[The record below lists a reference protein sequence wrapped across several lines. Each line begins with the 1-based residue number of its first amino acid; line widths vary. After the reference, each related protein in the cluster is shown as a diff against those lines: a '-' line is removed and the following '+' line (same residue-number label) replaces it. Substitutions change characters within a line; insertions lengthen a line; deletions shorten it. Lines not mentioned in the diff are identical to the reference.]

1 MMLLALVEV
10 NLRSAKVSLE
20 LLLAI
25 GGALLLVWLFG
36 VGASVG
42 SFLNVVAYRLPL
54 GMNLVRPG
62 SHCPHCGH
70 AIRIYDNLPAFGW
83 FLLGGK
89 CRDCRAPISF
99 RYPVVEILV
108 GVTFVLVAVANV
120 FLVEAGGINAVADTR
135 QPLTTWE
142 QWPLWAQYSL
152 HVLLVAT
159 LIAAALIDYDGHRTP
174 WRLFLPVLLA
184 GLIVPLVWPEVRRW
198 PALAVWN
205 PGGPLAGL
213 VDGSLGLAAGAL
225 AGALL
230 GGAFR
235 LASPA
240 RAWPPFAPVLLLAS
254 VGVVMGWQWAV
265 LLSACAIACWWLV
278 PVGRRAWGMRWNVP
292 LAAALA
298 LLYVAALFLVPLF
311 PGLARGV
318 FAAPVLGVLA
328 IGFVVLAFIAAALAP
343 ARFFGRPQRIFAREA
358 QPMRD
363 FMTGS
368 PELSPQKRS
377 PSYVLAY
384 EDEDFLRRSEL
395 RPVRMQLELLKP
407 EMILAEEN
415 VNSTIVVF
423 GSTQIVEP
431 AEAQRRLAAAKEA
444 LSREPDNPLCRR
456 EVERAERIAAKS
468 RFYDAAREFARIT
481 ASACQTDGNCDY
493 VVITGGGPGIMEA
506 ANRGAHDVGAK
517 SIGLNITLPHE
528 QTPNPYITPELCFQ
542 FHYFAL
548 RKMHFLL
555 RARALL
561 IFPGGFGTMDELFE
575 VLTLRQT
582 NRMQEIPVILY
593 CREYWEKVINF
604 QFLADE
610 GVITD
615 EHLKLVQF
623 AETPE
628 EAWDLIARFHQHTG
642 MAHA

>member
-10 NLRSAKVSLE
+10 NLRSARVSLE

-25 GGALLLVWLFG
+25 GGALLLIWLFG

-42 SFLNVVAYRLPL
+42 SFLNVVSYRLPL

-62 SHCPHCGH
+62 SHCPHCGS
-70 AIRIYDNLPAFGW
+70 AIRIYDNLPAIGW

-99 RYPVVEILV
+99 RYPVVEFLV
-108 GVTFVLVAVANV
+108 GVAFVLLAVAEV
-120 FLVEAGGINAVADTR
+120 FLVDAGSVNAIAGTR
-135 QPLTTWE
+135 QVLTTWE
-142 QWPLWAQYSL
+142 QGPLWAQYSL
-152 HVLLVAT
+152 HALLVTT

-184 GLIVPLVWPEVRRW
+184 GLIVPLFWPEVRRW
-198 PALAVWN
+198 PALAGVN
-205 PGGPLAGL
+205 LAGPLAGL

-225 AGALL
+225 AGGIV

-235 LASPA
+235 YAWPV
-240 RAWPPFAPVLLLAS
+240 RAWPPFAPVSLLAS

-265 LLSACAIACWWLV
+265 LLTTCAMACEWV
-278 PVGRRAWGMRWNVP
+278 PAGRGMRSGPWNVP
-292 LAAALA
+292 LAAVVA
-298 LLYVAALFLVPLF
+298 LLYVVTLLLVPLL
-311 PGLARGV
+311 PGLAKFM
-318 FAAPVLGVLA
+318 FAAPILGLLA
-328 IGFVVLAFIAAALAP
+328 IALVPLAFLAAALAP
-343 ARFFGRPQRIFAREA
+343 ANSFDRPQRIFALETK
-358 QPMRD
+358 PVRD
-363 FMTGS
+363 FMTA
-368 PELSPQKRS
+368 PRERTLQNQS

-384 EDEDFLRRSEL
+384 EDEDFLGRPEL

-415 VNSTIVVF
+415 VQSTIVVF

-444 LSREPDNPLCRR
+444 LAREPDNPLYRR
-456 EVERAERIAAKS
+456 VVERAERIAAKS

-481 ASACQTDGNCDY
+481 ALACQDDSHCDY
-493 VVITGGGPGIMEA
+493 VIVTGGGPGIMEA

-517 SIGLNITLPHE
+517 SVGLNITLPQE
-528 QTPNPYITPELCFQ
+528 QAPNPYITPELCFQ

-555 RARALL
+555 RARALV

-593 CREYWEKVINF
+593 CREYWQRAIDF
-604 QFLADE
+604 QYFADE
-610 GVITD
+610 GVIAD
-615 EHLKLVQF
+615 SHLNLIQF
-623 AETPE
+623 AETPQ

>member
-54 GMNLVRPG
+54 RMNLVRPS
-62 SHCPHCGH
+62 SHCPYCGRT
-70 AIRIYDNLPAFGW
+70 IRMYDNLPAVGW

-99 RYPVVEILV
+99 RYPLVEILV
-108 GVTFVLVAVANV
+108 GAAFVLVAVADV
-120 FLVEAGGINAVADTR
+120 FLVDAGSANAIPGTR
-135 QPLTTWE
+135 QVLTTWE
-142 QWPLWAQYSL
+142 QGPLWVQYSL
-152 HVLLVAT
+152 HALLVST
-159 LIAAALIDYDGHRTP
+159 LIAAALIDYDGHRTS

-198 PALAVWN
+198 PAVPGLN
-205 PGGPLAGL
+205 LGGPLAGL
-213 VDGSLGLAAGAL
+213 MDGSLGLAAGVL
-225 AGALL
+225 AGAIV
-230 GGAFR
+230 GSAFR

-240 RAWPPFAPVLLLAS
+240 RMWPPFAPVLLLAS
-254 VGVVMGWQWAV
+254 VGVVMGWQCAALVSAV
-265 LLSACAIACWWLV
+265 AMACWWLV
-278 PVGRRAWGMRWNVP
+278 PAARRASSTRWHVP
-292 LAAALA
+292 LAAVVAV
-298 LLYVAALFLVPLF
+298 LYVAALLAVPLL
-311 PGLARGV
+311 PGLIRQV
-318 FAAPVLGVLA
+318 FSLPVLGGLGIA
-328 IGFVVLAFIAAALAP
+328 LVVIAFLAAALAP
-343 ARFFGRPQRIFAREA
+343 AHFFDRPQRIFALKA
-358 QPMRD
+358 KPTRD
-363 FMTGS
+363 FMTAS
-368 PELSPQKRS
+368 PQLTPQKRS

-384 EDEDFLRRSEL
+384 EDEDFLRRAEL

-415 VNSTIVVF
+415 IQSTIVVF

-431 AEAQRRLAAAKEA
+431 AEAERRLAAAKEA
-444 LSREPDNPLCRR
+444 LAREPDNPACRR
-456 EVERAERIAAKS
+456 AVDRAERIAAKA

-481 ASACQTDGNCDY
+481 ALACQEEGCCDY
-493 VVITGGGPGIMEA
+493 VVVTGGGPGIMEA

-517 SIGLNITLPHE
+517 SVGLNITLPQE
-528 QTPNPYITPELCFQ
+528 QAPNPYITPELCFQ

-555 RARALL
+555 RARALV

-593 CREYWEKVINF
+593 CREYWERAIDF
-604 QFLADE
+604 QFFADE
-610 GVITD
+610 GVIAD
-615 EHLKLVQF
+615 AHLDLIQY
-623 AETPE
+623 AETPQ
-628 EAWDLIARFHQHTG
+628 EAWELIAKFHKHAG
-642 MAHA
+642 LAHA